1 MSFTYVLEN
10 LTHLTKS
17 SVDVSKY
24 ILTHWLG
31 TSSCWSTGCC
41 CIPGL
46 WLWKNPLPSI
56 HSSSPWSSWKITSDL
71 QCWYP
76 VHGKKVDFEFCANK
90 RALSSSSGHATE
102 EEQETTEVQPRQQ
115 HHEQR
120 KHWSTDHVT
129 KIVKTSGCWCP
140 WPSSK
145 TEHRILSLLKNG
157 EIKCLHSR
165 LNIIFKQT
173 PVNISPTRIIK
184 VLLFSLVC
192 CQASA

>member
-31 TSSCWSTGCC
+31 TSSYWSTGCC

-90 RALSSSSGHATE
+90 RALSSSSGHTTD
-102 EEQETTEVQPRQQ
+102 EEQGD
-115 HHEQR
+115 
-120 KHWSTDHVT
+120 HWSSAQATT
-129 KIVKTSGCWCP
+129 P
-140 WPSSK
+140 WAEE
-145 TEHRILSLLKNG
+145 TLKYRSCDRNS
-157 EIKCLHSR
+157 EDLWMLMSMAKFEDR
-165 LNIIFKQT
+165 TQNPQPFKKWR
-173 PVNISPTRIIK
+173 N
-184 VLLFSLVC
+184 
-192 CQASA
+192 